1 MYTLSRKSEDLI
13 DFSMR
18 CKERMSF
25 IQENMSLKHKIC
37 LLSTKYRLFNDNN
50 ILFK

>member
-13 DFSMR
+13 DFSMS

-25 IQENMSLKHKIC
+25 TQENMSLIVSRILCKF
-37 LLSTKYRLFNDNN
+37 LFPVN
-50 ILFK
+50 